1 MKAVSLYEIISAIFL
16 LTLSVQSSN
25 DYKKNISIGDVVV
38 TTFLDWTKSDTVP
51 LYNEPGGT
59 IQKKLL
65 CINYNT
71 DDITMIDIFSVNDS
85 MYRVSAYSGDNDSVI
100 GSGWIYKSV
109 PVRVAVRLYTPEE
122 NLVIYNNSDDRDS
135 IWSLTNSQLPASS
148 LLNVIDGNTD
158 NGWIKIRIN
167 IDSNVVQGWI
177 PPNSYCGNPY
187 TTCG

>member
-25 DYKKNISIGDVVV
+25 DYKKNIGIGDVVV

-71 DDITMIDIFSVNDS
+71 DDITMIDIFSVNGLDRLW
-85 MYRVSAYSGDNDSVI
+85 MLC
-100 GSGWIYKSV
+100 
-109 PVRVAVRLYTPEE
+109 VRLKLLVSLH
-122 NLVIYNNSDDRDS
+122 NL
-135 IWSLTNSQLPASS
+135 LFS
-148 LLNVIDGNTD
+148 LLL
-158 NGWIKIRIN
+158 R
-167 IDSNVVQGWI
+167 
-177 PPNSYCGNPY
+177 P
-187 TTCG
+187 